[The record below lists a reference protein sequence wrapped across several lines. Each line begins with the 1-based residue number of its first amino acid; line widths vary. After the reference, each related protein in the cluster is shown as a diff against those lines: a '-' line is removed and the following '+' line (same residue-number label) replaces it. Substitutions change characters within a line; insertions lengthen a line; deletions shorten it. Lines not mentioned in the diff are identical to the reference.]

1 MVDRIKFSVDN
12 ALINEEILKRQ
23 FFEGITNKDGNKFYL
38 YKNNFV
44 EDDEV
49 DETQSSEETEKNLS
63 DPRYKKYLYIKYV
76 VYGKPK
82 NLPSNGY
89 SISSE
94 LIVHRNLRK
103 DQFDEGTIADLR
115 YNNFLKVI
123 EKYIKK
129 FDIDEKVF
137 WNSRVTKLELGVTLR
152 LSSKMKGILSCFDNF
167 NGLAHKNIYG
177 NDGISFVGENF
188 SVSIYNKL
196 RKMEKNGEL
205 FRNSTN
211 KKMLIE
217 KVTKNN
223 YILRLELKIEKVS
236 GFYRDSFSGKINRLK
251 GIRDN
256 WNYLGKALL
265 DIYSDINYIDIIS
278 PEVEDTISGKER
290 MPMNRFLQFKGIQSI
305 GVDRFFNQLLPLM
318 KDVKSSQSKFRK
330 EYREFYNEYERKF
343 RVDYENEFATKLE
356 DRITSL
362 MKKN

>member
-12 ALINEEILKRQ
+12 ASINEQILKKE
-23 FFEGITNKDGNKFYL
+23 FFAGITNKDGNTFYL

-44 EDDEV
+44 EDDE
-49 DETQSSEETEKNLS
+49 DNEEQSSDESEKNS
-63 DPRYKKYLYIKYV
+63 YEKRYKKYLYIKYIT
-76 VYGKPK
+76 YGKPK
-82 NLPSNGY
+82 KLPANGY
-89 SISSE
+89 YISNE

-129 FDIDEKVF
+129 FNIDEKVF
-137 WNSRVTKLELGVTLR
+137 WNSRVTKVELGVTLR
-152 LSSKMKGILSCFDNF
+152 LSVRTKGILSCFDNF
-167 NGLAHKNIYG
+167 NGLTHKNIYG

-196 RKMEKNGEL
+196 RKMERNGEL
-205 FRNSTN
+205 FNNSTN

-223 YILRLELKIEKVS
+223 YFLRLELKIEKVS
-236 GFYRDSFSGKINRLK
+236 GFYRESFKGKINRLK
-251 GIRDN
+251 EIRDN

-265 DIYSDINYIDIIS
+265 DIYSDINYIDVIS

-290 MPMNRFLQFKGIQSI
+290 MPMNRFLQFKGMQSI
-305 GVDRFFNQLLPLM
+305 GVDKFFNQLLPLM
-318 KDVKSSQSKFRK
+318 KDVKSSQSKFKK
-330 EYREFYNEYERKF
+330 EYSDFYNDYERKF
-343 RVDYENEFATKLE
+343 RVDYEEEFATKLE
-356 DRITSL
+356 NRIASL